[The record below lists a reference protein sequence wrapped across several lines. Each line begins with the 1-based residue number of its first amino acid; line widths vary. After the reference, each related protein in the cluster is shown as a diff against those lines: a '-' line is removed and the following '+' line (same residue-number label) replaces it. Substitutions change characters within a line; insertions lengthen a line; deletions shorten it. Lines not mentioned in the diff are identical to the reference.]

1 MIQRI
6 QTVYLL
12 LSIVCLVLCLCN
24 PVGTITATDGASA
37 TMYNLWLS
45 LTNPV
50 TGTVD
55 HVVMPW
61 AALFGLLVLTATLQT
76 VAIFLFKQRALQMR
90 TVNLSMLF
98 LIGYYIAAV
107 TFLFISKY
115 EDQSLLSAYHPTIWA
130 ALPLVA
136 LVFSYLA
143 FRGILKDHLLV
154 KSLDR
159 LR

>member
-24 PVGTITATDGASA
+24 PVGTITAADGASA

-45 LTNPV
+45 LTNPL
-50 TGTVD
+50 TGAVD
-55 HVVMPW
+55 HVVSPW
-61 AALFGLLVLTATLQT
+61 AALFGLLVLTASLQT
-76 VAIFLFKQRALQMR
+76 LAIFLFKKRALQMR

-98 LIGYYIAAV
+98 LVAYYVVAV
-107 TFLFISKY
+107 TFLYISKY
-115 EDQSLLSAYHPTIWA
+115 EDQSLLSAFRPTMWA
-130 ALPLVA
+130 ALPFVGI
-136 LVFSYLA
+136 VFSYLA
-143 FRGILKDHLLV
+143 FRGILKDQLLI